1 MDQISTTRIQDL
13 PEHNIP
19 VNNGGGGGG
28 ASSSSP
34 FADSTGYKPI
44 NVHPNPYGI
53 NVQSP
58 GVMPNPTQ
66 DTNYTLPQVNQVQY
80 PPQLVVSQNQT
91 PMYIPQGGGDP
102 QQPQYRLPA
111 RDVVVDSSQYLQDDQ
126 IKANYIPEA
135 PSRSINDYVKDYEKE
150 LIDKNKKYQ
159 ENKARE
165 ETASSWFDEFQY
177 PILIA
182 VLFFAFHLP
191 IINTMIFKRF
201 DFLSIYNPD
210 GNFNSIGLLL
220 KSLLFGTTYFLIT
233 KFVKYISV

>member
-1 MDQISTTRIQDL
+1 MEQISTTRIQDL
-13 PEHNIP
+13 PEHGLP
-19 VNNGGGGGG
+19 VNNGN
-28 ASSSSP
+28 ASSQ

-58 GVMPNPTQ
+58 GVMPNPKQ
-66 DTNYTLPQVNQVQY
+66 DTNYTLPQTSQIQY
-80 PPQLVVSQNQT
+80 PPQLVVSQGQAQA
-91 PMYIPQGGGDP
+91 PMYIPQGDL
-102 QQPQYRLPA
+102 QQPQYKLPS
-111 RDVVVDSSQYLQDDQ
+111 RDVVVDSSQYIQDEQ

-135 PSRSINDYVKDYEKE
+135 PSKSINDYVKDYEKE

-159 ENKARE
+159 ESKQRE

-182 VLFFAFHLP
+182 VLFFSFHLP
-191 IINTMIFKRF
+191 IVNTMIFKRF

-210 GNFNSIGLLL
+210 GNFNSAGLLL
-220 KSLLFGTTYFLIT
+220 KSLLFGTTYYLID